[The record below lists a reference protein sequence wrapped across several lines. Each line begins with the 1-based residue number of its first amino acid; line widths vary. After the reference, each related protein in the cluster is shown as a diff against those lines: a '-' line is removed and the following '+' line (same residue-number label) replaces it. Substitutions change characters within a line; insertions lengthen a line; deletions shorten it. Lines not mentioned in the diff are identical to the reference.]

1 LTFSLVYDSL
11 TLAFAGLKV
20 RTIFSGV
27 TMSATVT
34 VTGTVGPGNTLTTGV
49 FSGVSEFTINCETN
63 MIYFTQPNA
72 QGNTRKEVSINAAT
86 TVTATKSG
94 TTWTLTI
101 S

>member
-1 LTFSLVYDSL
+1 
-11 TLAFAGLKV
+11 
-20 RTIFSGV
+20 
-27 TMSATVT
+27 MSATVT
-34 VTGTVGPGNTLTTGV
+34 VTGTVGPGQTLTTGV

-63 MIYFTQPNA
+63 MIYFTQPAA